1 MDCSFGRKF
10 TGCRVAIIV
19 LTMSRVVVAQDPL
32 ATARDLY
39 VAAAYEDALSLLNGM
54 RASDR
59 RPEDGRLVDQY
70 RALCLIALGRASEG
84 ERAIEAIV
92 VVAPSYHPAE
102 SEFPPRV
109 RTLFRDVRRRMLP
122 TIIQR
127 KYQDAKAAF
136 DRNDLA
142 SAQEGFKQVLDLL
155 GDSDLGSTAAQPPLA
170 ELRTLAIG
178 FRDLSVKPA
187 LPPPVPQPLRAT
199 QTSTPGPSLRP
210 VGPQIYSANDANVLP
225 PSVLRQSFGALADVF
240 AVRSGVVDIVI
251 NEVGEVESATMMM
264 SVNAVYDRVALATAK
279 SWRYRPATLNGVAV
293 KFRTSVEV
301 ERRAPR

>member
-10 TGCRVAIIV
+10 AGCLVAIIV
-19 LTMSRVVVAQDPL
+19 LTMSRVVVAQDSL

-39 VAAAYEDALSLLNGM
+39 TAAAYEDALSLLNGM

-92 VVAPSYHPAE
+92 VVAPSYHPTE

-127 KYQDAKAAF
+127 TYQDAKAAF

-142 SAQEGFKQVLDLL
+142 SAQEGFKQVVDLI
-155 GDSDLGSTAAQPPLA
+155 GDADLGSTAAQPPLA

-178 FRDLSVKPA
+178 FRDLSVKP
-187 LPPPVPQPLRAT
+187 V
-199 QTSTPGPSLRP
+199 
-210 VGPQIYSANDANVLP
+210 
-225 PSVLRQSFGALADVF
+225 
-240 AVRSGVVDIVI
+240 
-251 NEVGEVESATMMM
+251 
-264 SVNAVYDRVALATAK
+264 
-279 SWRYRPATLNGVAV
+279 
-293 KFRTSVEV
+293 
-301 ERRAPR
+301 APRSMRAWRRETLGFMTTMLEVASRPIVKVVPETSG

>member
-10 TGCRVAIIV
+10 AGCLVAIIV
-19 LTMSRVVVAQDPL
+19 LTMSRVVVAQDSL

-39 VAAAYEDALSLLNGM
+39 TAAAYEDALSLLNGM

-155 GDSDLGSTAAQPPLA
+155 GDSDLGSTAAQP
-170 ELRTLAIG
+170 
-178 FRDLSVKPA
+178 A

-199 QTSTPGPSLRP
+199 QTSAPGPSLRP